1 MLFRSIVGMWAQDWT
16 LPEPNVS
23 AYSDELM
30 DSAKKFSDVAMVVI
44 SRSGGE
50 GADLPHDMS
59 AVVDGSYKDG
69 TTYTAAVYDDALNEG
84 SDWDK
89 GDHYLQLS
97 NREEELIDLVCK
109 NFDKVM
115 VVYNGANAFEMGFV
129 EKYDQIKSVLW
140 TGGQGHVGMTA
151 LGRIINGSVNP
162 SGKLIDTFVYD
173 VKQTPWWNNFG
184 DFNYTNM
191 EEFNAK
197 DFNLTDRKSVV

>member
-1 MLFRSIVGMWAQDWT
+1 
-16 LPEPNVS
+16 VS
-23 AYSDELM
+23 AYSDELV

-140 TGGQGHVGMTA
+140 TGGQG
-151 LGRIINGSVNP
+151 RNDGSRQNHKRKRKP
-162 SGKLIDTFVYD
+162 FGKAYRYLCV
-173 VKQTPWWNNFG
+173 
-184 DFNYTNM
+184 
-191 EEFNAK
+191 
-197 DFNLTDRKSVV
+197 